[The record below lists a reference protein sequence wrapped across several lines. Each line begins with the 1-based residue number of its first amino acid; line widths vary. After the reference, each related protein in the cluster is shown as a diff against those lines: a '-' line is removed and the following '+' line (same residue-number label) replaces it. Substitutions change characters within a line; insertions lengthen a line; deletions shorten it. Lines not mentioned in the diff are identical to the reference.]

1 MLMEFVTIAGSV
13 MDGATPARKVNQVGQ
28 VQTGLIVLIA
38 FGLLN
43 LTTLNAYIV
52 VMILGLALR

>member
-1 MLMEFVTIAGSV
+1 